1 MHVIAACRVKNTC
14 APEHATYSI
23 GLLREG
29 IDLAIDRSI
38 RRSWIRCCRRP
49 GLDLLVVQHGV
60 DHTRCVAS
68 LTSPLYHSFVSLSPF
83 DPSTPSPFSPFSLAG
98 FQPSLAGSPRRPTLT
113 SIPPP
118 RLSRCSLS
126 SLSLPRPIA
135 RSFSFF
141 FFPVSC
147 TRVQEGKVKSKRG
160 ERKGEER
167 IKYWILL
174 LAVSYLFFLFFD
186 LCNFVPLRVT
196 RVSTLPVLL
205 LLLSLPLVLFPLLL
219 FVVLVVEEAR
229 KNAPFLRI
237 SLGMLFIRIR
247 VFFCPF
253 FPSIF
258 LLWSLEGISI
268 SRVRGE
274 LREIELG
281 SSNPLTHSS
290 ACLFSRVLIDSANYS
305 LEHPIPF
312 GLWIR
317 VNFRWNCYFSQ
328 CIGFRNISYRYR
340 IDLFSIMKI
349 TGTIII

>member
-1 MHVIAACRVKNTC
+1 MS
-14 APEHATYSI
+14 PLWPPLSI
-23 GLLREG
+23 TPSYPSPPSILPLPLLSLLSLWLVFSPLWLVPREG
-29 IDLAIDRSI
+29 PLSLRFLL
-38 RRSWIRCCRRP
+38 
-49 GLDLLVVQHGV
+49 LDSLVALFPPF
-60 DHTRCVAS
+60 R
-68 LTSPLYHSFVSLSPF
+68 YHDLSPDLF
-83 DPSTPSPFSPFSLAG
+83 L
-98 FQPSLAGSPRRPTLT
+98 
-113 SIPPP
+113 
-118 RLSRCSLS
+118 
-126 SLSLPRPIA
+126 
-135 RSFSFF
+135 FF

-305 LEHPIPF
+305 LEHPTPF

-328 CIGFRNISYRYR
+328 CVGFRNISYRYR

>member
-1 MHVIAACRVKNTC
+1 ML
-14 APEHATYSI
+14 S
-23 GLLREG
+23 
-29 IDLAIDRSI
+29 S
-38 RRSWIRCCRRP
+38 SWSRPARRP
-49 GLDLLVVQHGV
+49 ARGGPHAL
-60 DHTRCVAS
+60 C
-68 LTSPLYHSFVSLSPF
+68 
-83 DPSTPSPFSPFSLAG
+83 
-98 FQPSLAGSPRRPTLT
+98 
-113 SIPPP
+113 
-118 RLSRCSLS
+118 RLSDLP
-126 SLSLPRPIA
+126 SLSLLRIPLPLRSFHSLSFLSFLSGWFSALSGWFPEKAHSHFDSSSSTLSLLSFLPFATTTYRPI
-135 RSFSFF
+135 FF
-141 FFPVSC
+141 FFFFQFRARVSKKE
-147 TRVQEGKVKSKRG
+147 RWKVRG
-160 ERKGEER
+160 VKEER

-305 LEHPIPF
+305 LEHPTPF

>member
-83 DPSTPSPFSPFSLAG
+83 DPSTPSPTPLHFLSFLSGWFSA
-98 FQPSLAGSPRRPTLT
+98 
-113 SIPPP
+113 
-118 RLSRCSLS
+118 LSGWFPEKAHSHFDS
-126 SLSLPRPIA
+126 SSSTLSLLSFLPFATTTYRPI
-135 RSFSFF
+135 FF
-141 FFPVSC
+141 FFFSFPVSC
-147 TRVQEGKVKSKRG
+147 TRVQEEKVKSKRG

-305 LEHPIPF
+305 LEHPTPF

-328 CIGFRNISYRYR
+328 CVGFIGIELRLICSQ
-340 IDLFSIMKI
+340 
-349 TGTIII
+349 

>member
-1 MHVIAACRVKNTC
+1 ML
-14 APEHATYSI
+14 S
-23 GLLREG
+23 
-29 IDLAIDRSI
+29 S
-38 RRSWIRCCRRP
+38 SWSRPARRP
-49 GLDLLVVQHGV
+49 ARGGPHAL
-60 DHTRCVAS
+60 C
-68 LTSPLYHSFVSLSPF
+68 
-83 DPSTPSPFSPFSLAG
+83 
-98 FQPSLAGSPRRPTLT
+98 
-113 SIPPP
+113 
-118 RLSRCSLS
+118 RLSDLP
-126 SLSLPRPIA
+126 SLSLLRIPLPLRSFHSLSFLSFLSGWFSALSGWFPEKAHSHFDSSSSTLSLLSFLPFATTTYRPI
-135 RSFSFF
+135 FFFF

-305 LEHPIPF
+305 LEHPTPF

-328 CIGFRNISYRYR
+328 CVGFRNIYHRYR
-340 IDLFSIMKI
+340 ITIDLFSIMKI